1 MRIYLCGSL
10 FVLFSLGLNPFLTA
24 QGFTNIAM
32 KTVIIGAICN
42 IVLDPIFI
50 YLFDMG
56 VRGAALATILS
67 QLVSMLWVL
76 RFLTGTVTKLK
87 LRRAYLR
94 LDWKVLAPVLAL
106 GVSPFVMQGSESVL
120 IVAFNASLKHY
131 GGDLAVGAM
140 TIVSSITQVR
150 TMILQGVAQG
160 AQPILGYNYGAG
172 NSDRVRKALDVYKRQ
187 VRSQRP
193 GDAQRSSGRCAG
205 TCQGISLLS
214 HQDRS
219 GCQCGGPGLC
229 LVHARLW
236 IPYQGGRQE
245 LRGHPAQVRVPS
257 VSERCV

>member
-1 MRIYLCGSL
+1 MLFGGSSDTIGYATDYMRIYLCGSL

-106 GVSPFVMQGSESVL
+106 GVSPLSC
-120 IVAFNASLKHY
+120 
-131 GGDLAVGAM
+131 
-140 TIVSSITQVR
+140 R
-150 TMILQGVAQG
+150 
-160 AQPILGYNYGAG
+160 
-172 NSDRVRKALDVYKRQ
+172 
-187 VRSQRP
+187 
-193 GDAQRSSGRCAG
+193 AQRAC
-205 TCQGISLLS
+205 
-214 HQDRS
+214 
-219 GCQCGGPGLC
+219 
-229 LVHARLW
+229 
-236 IPYQGGRQE
+236 
-245 LRGHPAQVRVPS
+245 
-257 VSERCV
+257 

>member
-1 MRIYLCGSL
+1 
-10 FVLFSLGLNPFLTA
+10 
-24 QGFTNIAM
+24 M

-140 TIVSSITQVR
+140 TIVSSITQV
-150 TMILQGVAQG
+150 QHHDFA
-160 AQPILGYNYGAG
+160 
-172 NSDRVRKALDVYKRQ
+172 
-187 VRSQRP
+187 
-193 GDAQRSSGRCAG
+193 GRCP
-205 TCQGISLLS
+205 
-214 HQDRS
+214 
-219 GCQCGGPGLC
+219 GCAA
-229 LVHARLW
+229 HSRL
-236 IPYQGGRQE
+236 Q
-245 LRGHPAQVRVPS
+245 LRR
-257 VSERCV
+257 R